1 MMDTIFCVLESS
13 KLRKLFEEQNGH
25 ISSFNE
31 KDDSSIDNESR
42 SSSLN
47 SIASLTFPYMNGGD
61 GIPNGEIFEA
71 YETLGITSDEFEGK
85 LKSG

>member
-1 MMDTIFCVLESS
+1 MVNAILWFSEPS
-13 KLRKLFEEQNGH
+13 KLRKLFEHNGH
-25 ISSFNE
+25 ISSLIEN
-31 KDDSSIDNESR
+31 DGSNIGNESR

-47 SIASLTFPYMNGGD
+47 SITSLTFPSMNSGD

-85 LKSG
+85 RKAG

>member
-1 MMDTIFCVLESS
+1 MP
-13 KLRKLFEEQNGH
+13 NGH
-25 ISSFNE
+25 ISSLIE

-47 SIASLTFPYMNGGD
+47 SITSLTFPSMNGGD

-85 LKSG
+85 LSGG